1 MVLKGEKD
9 LTPGGIF
16 LMRALRLELH
26 LWQGPVLN
34 RDNLPVPLC
43 LILGAGVGV
52 EGNGTKGSA
61 RAKHADAKL
70 ALGIQVVSTGH
81 LGMEGE

>member
-1 MVLKGEKD
+1 
-9 LTPGGIF
+9 
-16 LMRALRLELH
+16 MRALRLELH

-34 RDNLPVPLC
+34 RDNFPVPLFMFDFGC
-43 LILGAGVGV
+43 GGG
-52 EGNGTKGSA
+52 GCGTKGSA
-61 RAKHADAKL
+61 RAKRADTKL

>member
-1 MVLKGEKD
+1 
-9 LTPGGIF
+9 
-16 LMRALRLELH
+16 MRVLRLELH

-43 LILGAGVGV
+43 LILGAGG
-52 EGNGTKGSA
+52 GGGDGTKGSA
-61 RAKHADAKL
+61 RAKRADAKL

-81 LGMEGE
+81 LGMAGE